1 LLKRDR
7 QDPTLVRELD
17 PEEAWEYLKANDL
30 CNPHQMV
37 RDERKAEV
45 RERFFRQFLSQSRV
59 HLVNTTT
66 SPQETQAAIAALIK

>member
-1 LLKRDR
+1 
-7 QDPTLVRELD
+7 
-17 PEEAWEYLKANDL
+17 
-30 CNPHQMV
+30 MV

-59 HLVNTTT
+59 HLVNTTS